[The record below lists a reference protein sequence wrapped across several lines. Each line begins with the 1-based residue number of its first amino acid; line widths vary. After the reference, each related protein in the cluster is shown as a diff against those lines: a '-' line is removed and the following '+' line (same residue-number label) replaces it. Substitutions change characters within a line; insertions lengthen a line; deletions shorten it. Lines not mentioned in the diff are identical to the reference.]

1 MTSRVL
7 SARAPVPTTSGPVPR
22 ASVRA
27 LIVGVLSAPG
37 LPAGTRVQLRGR
49 AALTGT
55 VMSYQ
60 RECSPG
66 LLGLFPVRLDN
77 AICQTCHAGDVIV
90 LAPPKETPSGREVR
104 TQAEK

>member
-1 MTSRVL
+1 
-7 SARAPVPTTSGPVPR
+7 
-22 ASVRA
+22 
-27 LIVGVLSAPG
+27 
-37 LPAGTRVQLRGR
+37 
-49 AALTGT
+49 
-55 VMSYQ
+55 MSYQ